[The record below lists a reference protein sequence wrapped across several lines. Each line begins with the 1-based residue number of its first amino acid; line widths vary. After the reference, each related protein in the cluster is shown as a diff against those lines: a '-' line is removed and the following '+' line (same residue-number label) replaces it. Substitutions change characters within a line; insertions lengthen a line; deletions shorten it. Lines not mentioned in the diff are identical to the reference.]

1 MEETEDVYDNTY
13 ADFIG
18 DNTRIVGGS
27 TVSKPFMLDEYI
39 DHGTLKEF
47 LDTHVFQIQNIFHKL
62 DRLRREYHGSRGS
75 KLIQKKE
82 LRQEEDVAQH

>member
-27 TVSKPFMLDEYI
+27 TVSKQLMLDEYI
-39 DHGTLKEF
+39 DHGKKNSS
-47 LDTHVFQIQNIFHKL
+47 I
-62 DRLRREYHGSRGS
+62 RMYS
-75 KLIQKKE
+75 KFKIIS
-82 LRQEEDVAQH
+82 

>member
-27 TVSKPFMLDEYI
+27 TVSRPFMLDEYI
-39 DHGTLKEF
+39 DHG
-47 LDTHVFQIQNIFHKL
+47 
-62 DRLRREYHGSRGS
+62 
-75 KLIQKKE
+75 KKNSSI
-82 LRQEEDVAQH
+82 RMYFKFKIIS

>member
-27 TVSKPFMLDEYI
+27 TVSRPFMLDEYI
-39 DHGTLKEF
+39 DHGNL
-47 LDTHVFQIQNIFHKL
+47 QIPRYACISNSKLFHKL
-62 DRLRREYHGSRGS
+62 TRLRREYHGSRGS